1 MPLQSR
7 QRPEAFT
14 RYLPGR
20 AQRREA
26 GVSSPGGGGVDPWE
40 ANATWWQEGFTD
52 GVDPEYTEQILP
64 LAAQHLAG
72 AHRVLDVGTGEG
84 QLARLAAGL
93 GCEVVG
99 LDPTSAQVAVAAQR
113 AGGPAYLRAGAAP
126 LPVRSASVDC
136 VVACLVFEH
145 IRDVDLALAEVARVL
160 EPGGRFLF
168 FLNHPLLQ
176 TPNSGWIDD
185 LILDEQYWR
194 IGPYLVEDETMEE
207 VEKDVFLPFIH
218 RPLSRYV
225 NGLAGHGLF
234 VTEMVEP
241 APPPGFLARAEEY
254 QAAASIPRLL
264 FLRTEKLGSGS
275 GRSG

>member
-1 MPLQSR
+1 
-7 QRPEAFT
+7 
-14 RYLPGR
+14 
-20 AQRREA
+20 
-26 GVSSPGGGGVDPWE
+26 VSSAGGAGVDPWE
-40 ANATWWQEGFTD
+40 ANAAWWQAGFTS
-52 GVDPEYTEQILP
+52 GADPEYEEQILP
-64 LAAQHLAG
+64 MAAAHLAG
-72 AHRVLDVGTGEG
+72 ARRVLDVGTGEG

-99 LDPTSAQVAVAAQR
+99 LDPTPAQVAVAAAR
-113 AGGPAYLRAGAAP
+113 AGGPAYLLAGAAP

-136 VVACLVFEH
+136 VIACLVFEH
-145 IRDVDLALAEVARVL
+145 IRDVEQALAEVARVL

-185 LILDEQYWR
+185 QILGEQYWR

-218 RPLSRYV
+218 RPLSTYV
-225 NGLAGHGLF
+225 NGLARNGLL

-241 APPPGFLARAEEY
+241 APPPGFLARDDAYE
-254 QAAASIPRLL
+254 AAASIPRLL
-264 FLRTEKLGSGS
+264 FLRAEKLV
-275 GRSG
+275 RRAT

>member
-1 MPLQSR
+1 M
-7 QRPEAFT
+7 
-14 RYLPGR
+14 
-20 AQRREA
+20 
-26 GVSSPGGGGVDPWE
+26 SSPGGAGIDPWE
-40 ANATWWQEGFTD
+40 VNAGWWQAGYTEGA
-52 GVDPEYTEQILP
+52 DPEYEEQILP
-64 LAAQHLAG
+64 LAAHHLAG
-72 AHRVLDVGTGEG
+72 ARRVLDVGTGEG

-99 LDPTSAQVAVAAQR
+99 VDPTPAQLSAAVER
-113 AGGPAYLRAGAAP
+113 GGGPAYVRAGAAP

-136 VVACLVFEH
+136 VLACLVFEH

-185 LILDEQYWR
+185 RILEEQYWR
-194 IGPYLVEDETMEE
+194 IGSYLEEDETMEE
-207 VEKDVFLPFIH
+207 VEKDVLLPFIH

-225 NGLAGHGLF
+225 NGLARHGVL

-241 APPPGFLARAEEY
+241 APPPGFLATAANYE
-254 QAAASIPRLL
+254 AAASIPRLL
-264 FLRTEKLGSGS
+264 FLRTEKLVDGDAS
-275 GRSG
+275 

>member
-1 MPLQSR
+1 M
-7 QRPEAFT
+7 
-14 RYLPGR
+14 
-20 AQRREA
+20 
-26 GVSSPGGGGVDPWE
+26 SSPEGAGIDPWE
-40 ANATWWQEGFTD
+40 ANAAWWQAGFTGGAD
-52 GVDPEYTEQILP
+52 AEYEEQILP
-64 LAAQHLAG
+64 MAAKHLAG
-72 AHRVLDVGTGEG
+72 ARRVLDIGTGEG
-84 QLARLAAGL
+84 QLARVAAGL

-99 LDPTSAQVAVAAQR
+99 LDPTPAQVATAVER
-113 AGGPAYLRAGAAP
+113 AGGPAYLLSGAAP

-185 LILDEQYWR
+185 LILEEQYWR
-194 IGPYLVEDETMEE
+194 IGPYLIEDETMEE

-225 NGLAGHGLF
+225 NGLARHGVL
-234 VTEMVEP
+234 VTEMIEP
-241 APPPGFLARAEEY
+241 APPPGFLAKAEEY
-254 QAAASIPRLL
+254 TAAASIPRLL
-264 FLRTEKLGSGS
+264 FLRTEKVGNPRGAAAVPSEELE
-275 GRSG
+275 GR